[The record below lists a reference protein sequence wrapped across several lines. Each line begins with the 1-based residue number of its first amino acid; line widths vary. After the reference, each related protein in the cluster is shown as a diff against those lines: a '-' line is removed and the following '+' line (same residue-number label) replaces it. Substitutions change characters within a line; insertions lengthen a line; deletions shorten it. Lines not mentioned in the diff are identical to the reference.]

1 MEETLEF
8 LVNFGNIISTYVY
21 AHKKFLYLWNFPG
34 VTLKKKK
41 SYKVLRIF
49 RKNKIKILRKILRYI
64 TLFTCLFTFRVVT
77 AANFQEPTQKYFDWV
92 VDLVLVRTKGSNPLR
107 FEVRF
112 WGKILKVRT
121 NQSKVQVQ
129 LKHWPKFSKH
139 HPFISNKHY
148 DSSSSSKSL
157 KPTLSQVV

>member
-49 RKNKIKILRKILRYI
+49 RKNKRKILGKILRYI

-92 VDLVLVRTKGSNPLR
+92 VDLVLARTH
-107 FEVRF
+107 
-112 WGKILKVRT
+112 
-121 NQSKVQVQ
+121 Q
-129 LKHWPKFSKH
+129 L
-139 HPFISNKHY
+139 
-148 DSSSSSKSL
+148 
-157 KPTLSQVV
+157 

>member
-21 AHKKFLYLWNFPG
+21 AHKKFLYLWNFPE
-34 VTLKKKK
+34 VTLKKKKK

-49 RKNKIKILRKILRYI
+49 RKNKIKILGKILRYI

-92 VDLVLVRTKGSNPLR
+92 VDLVLARTPLD
-107 FEVRF
+107 
-112 WGKILKVRT
+112 LKFGFGAR
-121 NQSKVQVQ
+121 
-129 LKHWPKFSKH
+129 P
-139 HPFISNKHY
+139 
-148 DSSSSSKSL
+148 
-157 KPTLSQVV
+157 